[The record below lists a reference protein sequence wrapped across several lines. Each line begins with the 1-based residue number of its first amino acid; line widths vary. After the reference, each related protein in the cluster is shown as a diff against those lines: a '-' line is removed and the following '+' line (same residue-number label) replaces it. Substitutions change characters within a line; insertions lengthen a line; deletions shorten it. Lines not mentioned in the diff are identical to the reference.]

1 MQRSGTRVRVRDGD
15 SINAEEAQLDG
26 LQSRAI
32 AASSGRGRRQLN
44 PADHA
49 ASRAL
54 NDSPPSCT
62 GSLVAVDWEPARAV
76 AVIQLND
83 PNHFNAL
90 SGEIGISLATAVD
103 FLKSES
109 DVCACVLQGNGPH
122 FCVGANPYDRHAV
135 IPLADMAA
143 GILSLA
149 RSCCKLRELQVPTVA
164 SIHGHVVGGGMAVAL
179 NACYMC
185 ASHIA
190 RASVVADVLTT
201 LMCCAGSLTN
211 ARPLSKATFAVVRL
225 AAHAANA
232 MSSF

>member
-1 MQRSGTRVRVRDGD
+1 MWQVATVQRSGTRVRVRDGG
-15 SINAEEAQLDG
+15 SSNAEEAQLDG
-26 LQSRAI
+26 FQSRAI

-135 IPLADMAA
+135 IPLADMAE

-149 RSCCKLRELQVPTVA
+149 RNCCKLRELEVPTVA
-164 SIHGHVVGGGMAVAL
+164 SIHGHVVGGGMAVAM

-185 ASHIA
+185 ASHVA
-190 RASVVADVLTT
+190 RRASLQ
-201 LMCCAGSLTN
+201 MC
-211 ARPLSKATFAVVRL
+211 
-225 AAHAANA
+225 
-232 MSSF
+232 